1 MDEERYLRLF
11 SVDFIADCTT
21 TLRSDSVDDAI
32 AAIKGWLEVYA
43 KRATVEE
50 EVQAWQKVDAGSA
63 ALDLRKALETGLKG
77 EGWERNRELG
87 MKSVNPRFVLRQW
100 VLEEVIDQLHKNLD
114 DIKESRKVLAR
125 VLDVS
130 NARGK

>member
-1 MDEERYLRLF
+1 MF
-11 SVDFIADCTT
+11 SADFVADCTT

-43 KRATVEE
+43 KRATLQD
-50 EVQAWQKVDAGSA
+50 EVQAWEKVDPVSA
-63 ALDLRKALETGLKG
+63 ELRKALETGLKG
-77 EGWERNRELG
+77 SGWERNRELG
-87 MKSVNPRFVLRQW
+87 MKLVNPRFVLRQW

-130 NARGK
+130 DRRGKWIADVV